1 MTIDAI
7 RMFPMVMPSG
17 YPQEYDLVERKMLKQ
32 QEVQNA
38 QLEQKRTQIAIED
51 LAFEIYSKNAEQARL
66 RIEIFQNRK
75 LDLYA

>member
-17 YPQEYDLVERKMLKQ
+17 YPQEYDLVQCRMEKKLELER
-32 QEVQNA
+32 A
-38 QLEQKRTQIAIED
+38 ALEQKKAQIAIED
-51 LAFEIYSKNAEQARL
+51 LAFEIYSKNVEQSRL

-75 LDLYA
+75 IDIYV

>member
-1 MTIDAI
+1 MTIDTI

-75 LDLYA
+75 IDLYV

>member
-1 MTIDAI
+1 MTIDTI

-32 QEVQNA
+32 QEMRETA
-38 QLEQKRTQIAIED
+38 LEQKKAQIAIQD
-51 LAFEIYSKNAEQARL
+51 LAFEIYSKNAEQSRL

-75 LDLYA
+75 IDLYV

>member
-32 QEVQNA
+32 QEMREA
-38 QLEQKRTQIAIED
+38 ALEQKKAQIAIQE
-51 LAFEIYSKNAEQARL
+51 LAFEIYSKGREQDKLRL
-66 RIEIFQNRK
+66 EIFQNRK
-75 LDLYA
+75 IDLYA

>member
-32 QEVQNA
+32 QEMREA
-38 QLEQKRTQIAIED
+38 ALEQKKAQIAIQD
-51 LAFEIYSKNAEQARL
+51 LAFEIYSKGREQDKLRL
-66 RIEIFQNRK
+66 EIFQNRK
-75 LDLYA
+75 IDLYA